1 MANHITETTLEMH
14 YHKALMDAFKACYG
28 IGPTGHFSFYK
39 YSQQKEK
46 FIGFDQAYVRTEL
59 DDDKFYAEI
68 KKAASGQ
75 PTAKKYAGYFL
86 QFKVVEERTKKL
98 KSIPKVISSTPPFY
112 GVKLSTKRD
121 GDGNLS
127 QHELLR
133 NIRASSKKALVYY
146 ACPMLFEK
154 LDLYVDDP
162 DLGLLRLADVESSK
176 SDFSDNKTHHIF
188 FKDQTSQPV
197 WCSDP
202 TEGTALTFEQFIERV
217 KESNDTPQ
225 ERAQLLLSIIDQQGE
240 RIRNEKETVKL
251 SDKLAAFADFLCLI
265 EYGD

>member
-1 MANHITETTLEMH
+1 MANQITETTLEMH
-14 YHKALMDAFKACYG
+14 FHRPLMEAIKACYG
-28 IGPTGHFSFYK
+28 VGPNGHFSFYK
-39 YSQQKEK
+39 YSPQKEK

-68 KKAASGQ
+68 EKAASGQ

-86 QFKVVEERTKKL
+86 QFKVVEERTKRL
-98 KSIPKVISSTPPFY
+98 KSIPTAISSTPPFY
-112 GVKLSTKRD
+112 GVKLSTRRD

-133 NIRASSKKALVYY
+133 NIRASSNHALVYY

-154 LDLYVDDP
+154 LDLYVDEP
-162 DLGLLRLADVESSK
+162 DLNQLRLVDVQSSN

-188 FKDQTSQPV
+188 FKEKTSQPV

-202 TEGTALTFEQFIERV
+202 TDGTAITLEQLIGRLR
-217 KESNDTPQ
+217 ESNATPQ
-225 ERAQLLLSIIDQQGE
+225 QHAQLLVSIINQQDE
-240 RIRNEKETVKL
+240 RISKEKEEVKL
-251 SDKLAAFADFLCLI
+251 SDKLAVFADFLYLI
-265 EYGD
+265 EYSE

>member
-1 MANHITETTLEMH
+1 MANQITETTLEMH

-28 IGPTGHFSFYK
+28 MGPAGHFSFYK
-39 YSQQKEK
+39 YSPQKEK

-75 PTAKKYAGYFL
+75 PTAKKYVGYFL
-86 QFKVVEERTKKL
+86 QFKVVEKRTKKL
-98 KSIPKVISSTPPFY
+98 KSIPKAISSTTPFY

-121 GDGNLS
+121 VDGNLS

-133 NIRASSKKALVYY
+133 KIRASSNKALVYY
-146 ACPMLFEK
+146 TCPMVFEK

-162 DLGLLRLADVESSK
+162 DLDLLRLADVESSK

-188 FKDQTSQPV
+188 FKDAASQPV

-202 TEGTALTFEQFIERV
+202 TDGTALTFKQFIGRV
-217 KESNDTPQ
+217 RESNDTPQ
-225 ERAQLLLSIIDQQGE
+225 EHAQLLVSIIDQQGE
-240 RIRNEKETVKL
+240 RLSNEKEEVKL
-251 SDKLAAFADFLCLI
+251 SDKLEAFADFLYLI
-265 EYGD
+265 EYSE